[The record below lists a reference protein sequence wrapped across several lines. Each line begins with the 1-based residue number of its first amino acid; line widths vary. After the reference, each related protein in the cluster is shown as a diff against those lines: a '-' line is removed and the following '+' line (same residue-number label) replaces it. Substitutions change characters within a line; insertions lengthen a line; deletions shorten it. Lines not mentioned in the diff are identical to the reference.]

1 MQQLSHLIFIEIKN
15 LSYIYTYILYRENL
29 IYTSYIFFFV
39 GRVLNLI
46 CTLSSLGPSDT
57 LLSYIPST
65 HLCHS
70 ATQFYHP
77 IPMDN
82 QIYMNLDMN
91 TSVIARRS
99 SRNESKLQNATCR
112 IHALRYCRKFELLF
126 ESCMAYTNHFFRIR
140 SYVQNYIDAIRH
152 K

>member
-1 MQQLSHLIFIEIKN
+1 M
-15 LSYIYTYILYRENL
+15 YILYRENL

-46 CTLSSLGPSDT
+46 YAIGTLSSLGPSDT
-57 LLSYIPST
+57 LLSYIPTT
-65 HLCHS
+65 HSCHS

-99 SRNESKLQNATCR
+99 SRNEEC
-112 IHALRYCRKFELLF
+112 Y
-126 ESCMAYTNHFFRIR
+126 M
-140 SYVQNYIDAIRH
+140 
-152 K
+152 